1 MKVLFIS
8 PSFHPATYYGGP
20 IPINYAFCNSL
31 AKTEHLQL
39 KVLTTDA
46 DGPSKRIAVQS
57 IPETLKEGYEVY
69 YCRRAFRPD
78 ISPRLLRRLFGMIR
92 EADIVHLNAVYS
104 FTTLPTLALCRLLK
118 RPVVWSPLGA
128 LQRWPG
134 TTRKTTKRL
143 WERICNSFCNP
154 ERVVLHVT
162 SEEEKS
168 ESLGRINRAS
178 SVVIRNGIDI
188 PELTGDKDSRR
199 DSSLRLLY
207 MGRLHPIKGIEN
219 LLQALMMVKINVK
232 LSICGEGESDYQMRL
247 QSMVTALE
255 LSDRVQFHGRVD
267 GEVKELH
274 FRNADLCIVP
284 SFKESFCTVVVES
297 LARGVPVIASHG
309 TPWQRIEDMN
319 CGLWV
324 ANGPKELSKAI
335 DQAAN
340 MPLREM
346 GLRGRQL
353 MEQEYSWSGVVEEMI
368 AQYRSLIAN
377 NEVRRQGTERH
388 PSRSMTPESND

>member
-31 AKTEHLQL
+31 AKTEQLQL
-39 KVLTTDA
+39 RVLTTDA

-78 ISPRLLRRLFGMIR
+78 ISPGLLLRLFRMIR
-92 EADIVHLNAVYS
+92 EADIVHLNGVYS
-104 FTTLPTLALCRLLK
+104 FTTVPTLALCRLLQ

-162 SEEEKS
+162 SEEERV
-168 ESLGRINRAS
+168 ESIRRISRAS
-178 SVVIRNGIDI
+178 AVVIRNGVEI
-188 PELTGDKDSRR
+188 PKLNGDKSFRQGDGM
-199 DSSLRLLY
+199 RLLY

-219 LLQALMMVKINVK
+219 LLHALTMVKINVK
-232 LSICGEGESDYQMRL
+232 LSICGEGDSDYQTRL
-247 QSMVTALE
+247 QSLVTELE

-267 GEVKELH
+267 EEVKELQ
-274 FRNADLCIVP
+274 FRDADLCIVP

-297 LARGVPVIASHG
+297 LARGVPVIASQG
-309 TPWQRIEDMN
+309 APWQRIEEMN
-319 CGLWV
+319 CGMWV
-324 ANGPKELSKAI
+324 ANDPEDLARAI
-335 DQAAN
+335 EQAVN

-346 GLRGRQL
+346 GLRGQKW
-353 MEQEYSWSGVVEEMI
+353 MEHEYSWSSVVEEMI
-368 AQYRSLIAN
+368 EQYRSLIEISEPGSQEAS
-377 NEVRRQGTERH
+377 RRPQAA
-388 PSRSMTPESND
+388 